1 PQRTPTARRQA
12 ASPAG
17 ANLPAISSLNRCTN
31 WCAWRGLGSRRPHPE
46 WSGSRSPWPAS
57 SVSAPKLAPWEKR
70 RPQPAR
76 PARAQ
81 RKSHA
86 PRPGTP
92 MIKWAGPLGQ
102 VSTTR
107 VKANTRA
114 DFEAELRTGS
124 PFGAANFSSDKGWLE
139 LAGNGRQFAGARIGK
154 SEDPEVLR
162 VKRKGRGS
170 LLCRRVEFDAGTAG
184 VSQSEQLVCFLPWL
198 LSYGN
203 CRKARLLPPNLLAAY
218 EMPHGIVSSSPETC
232 VAALQV
238 VVDDFLELMLERSL
252 QPAKLTLLGLS
263 IGNFAA
269 TYIANMIGARLWA
282 VAPGD
287 RGEVLLWNSS
297 IARGLRS

>member
-1 PQRTPTARRQA
+1 
-12 ASPAG
+12 
-17 ANLPAISSLNRCTN
+17 
-31 WCAWRGLGSRRPHPE
+31 
-46 WSGSRSPWPAS
+46 
-57 SVSAPKLAPWEKR
+57 
-70 RPQPAR
+70 
-76 PARAQ
+76 
-81 RKSHA
+81 
-86 PRPGTP
+86 
-92 MIKWAGPLGQ
+92 

-114 DFEAELRTGS
+114 DFEAEIRTGS

-139 LAGNGRQFAGARIGK
+139 LAGNGRQFAGARIVK

-297 IARGLRS
+297 IARGLRSQAEARGFGYADFEATLKAFNPVNNLRHIGAGSTFIVGRFDTVVPYRSAMNVATEAKANNPTARNLVLPLGHSSTLFTGVQLLRFNLWNRKCRAA